1 MGEPPPLK
9 SVSSP
14 QLRRRASFTPLSPH
28 SGPRGPCT
36 HCDARTGRQVQD
48 GLTLWTA
55 PHPGT
60 SFPSWAC
67 ETAGKPRGGA
77 HWKLGREEGYR
88 YTALRNRSRW
98 LHLRQLFPAQTQ
110 RGTGETPTLPRAQ
123 VPRTVCQQRGPACKG
138 WSLGVITARPS
149 FRRAFDRRR
158 RTTVPAPSPTAS
170 AKVAATGE
178 GGAGPPAQSSR
189 ELNASALVLPV
200 RGRKC
205 GASLPLPPLSA
216 AAPLGPRYPSR
227 LLGSSFAWPPLE
239 RGDGGL

>member
-1 MGEPPPLK
+1 M
-9 SVSSP
+9 
-14 QLRRRASFTPLSPH
+14 
-28 SGPRGPCT
+28 
-36 HCDARTGRQVQD
+36 
-48 GLTLWTA
+48 TLWTA

-110 RGTGETPTLPRAQ
+110 RGTGETPILPRAQ

-149 FRRAFDRRR
+149 FRRALTGAGALQFPPPALPPPRRR
-158 RTTVPAPSPTAS
+158 PPPG
-170 AKVAATGE
+170 K
-178 GGAGPPAQSSR
+178 AGPGLRHKAR
-189 ELNASALVLPV
+189 EI
-200 RGRKC
+200 
-205 GASLPLPPLSA
+205 
-216 AAPLGPRYPSR
+216 
-227 LLGSSFAWPPLE
+227 
-239 RGDGGL
+239 